1 MSELALFS
9 LLITGYF
16 VIVNTI
22 YLVQMLVAFPAVRRR
37 LKALA
42 FEDFRDIR
50 ESGLA
55 PPISMLVPAYNE
67 GRTIID
73 SVRSL
78 LALQYPRLEVVVI
91 NDGSTDDTLERLVAH
106 FGLRLTP
113 RVYWQRI
120 KSKPVRGI
128 YWNPAYPGLWVLDK
142 ANGRKADAINAGI
155 NLASAPYISVID
167 GDSVIEGHA
176 MAAMMNAILPQATE
190 TVAAG
195 GTVRIANGCGIT
207 KAGVETVGP
216 PKTFLGAAQV
226 LEYLR
231 GFLFGRVA
239 WGELGSLMIV
249 SGAFGMFRKD
259 IVVEVGGF
267 RRDTVGEDM
276 DLVVRMHRWMRNA
289 RRRYRVVFVP
299 DPVCWTECPETL
311 TGLRKQRERWQRGLG
326 ETLEHN
332 RAMLGNPRFGR
343 IGLLAM
349 PYFMVFEYLAPIMEI
364 AGFVILPFGWA
375 LGLVEGRL
383 FTLFLGAAFAYGL
396 CLSLATLL
404 LEELSFRRYREA
416 KHLLR
421 LVGVAVLENFGLRQ
435 LHTWWRLVAI
445 ITWRGRAQ
453 SWGSA
458 PRQGFQT
465 ISVPRSIAPS

>member
-1 MSELALFS
+1 VSELALFS
-9 LLITGYF
+9 LLVTGYF

-42 FEDFRDIR
+42 FEDFREIR

-73 SVRSL
+73 TVRSL

-91 NDGSTDDTLERLVAH
+91 NDGSTDDTLEQLVAD

-128 YWNPAYPGLWVLDK
+128 YWNPGYPGLWVLDK

-167 GDSVIEGHA
+167 GDSVIEGDA
-176 MAAMMNAILPQATE
+176 MAAIMDAMLPHAAE

-195 GTVRIANGCGIT
+195 GTVRIANGCSIT
-207 KAGVETVGP
+207 KARVERVEP

-249 SGAFGMFRKD
+249 SGAFGIFRKD
-259 IVVEVGGF
+259 IVVEWSTTEPCWETRALDESGCSRCRISWCSSIW
-267 RRDTVGEDM
+267 RR
-276 DLVVRMHRWMRNA
+276 
-289 RRRYRVVFVP
+289 
-299 DPVCWTECPETL
+299 
-311 TGLRKQRERWQRGLG
+311 
-326 ETLEHN
+326 
-332 RAMLGNPRFGR
+332 
-343 IGLLAM
+343 
-349 PYFMVFEYLAPIMEI
+349 
-364 AGFVILPFGWA
+364 
-375 LGLVEGRL
+375 
-383 FTLFLGAAFAYGL
+383 
-396 CLSLATLL
+396 S
-404 LEELSFRRYREA
+404 
-416 KHLLR
+416 
-421 LVGVAVLENFGLRQ
+421 
-435 LHTWWRLVAI
+435 WRL
-445 ITWRGRAQ
+445 RD
-453 SWGSA
+453 S
-458 PRQGFQT
+458 
-465 ISVPRSIAPS
+465 